1 MIPCNVYSA
10 TCPSRR
16 ALDRVSDKWSA
27 LIVTLLA
34 ERPLRFGELRR
45 GIGGVS
51 QKMLTQT
58 LRSLEG
64 DGLVAR
70 RVFATSPVTVEYSLT
85 PLGETLVEPLA
96 ALCRWAEGHM
106 AEVEAARAD
115 YRRALGRDAA
125 TVVAAAIA

>member
-1 MIPCNVYSA
+1 MYVCNVYSA
-10 TCPSRR
+10 TCPSRQ

-27 LIVTLLA
+27 MIVTLLV
-34 ERPLRFGELRR
+34 ERPHRFGELRR
-45 GIGGVS
+45 AIGGIS

-70 RVFATSPVTVEYSLT
+70 QVFATSPVTVEYSLT

-96 ALCRWAEGHM
+96 ALCRWAERHM
-106 AEVEAARAD
+106 AEVAAARAD
-115 YRRALGRDAA
+115 YQRASERDAA
-125 TVVAAAIA
+125 PVAAAAIA